1 LNNPQSDAPLF
12 TAPAAG
18 QEIQYRVSG
27 TTDAGCQGE
36 GFASIKVYAGP
47 ELYVPNAFTPNG
59 DGRNDLFFPFPV
71 GVKSLDYFQVYNRWG
86 QLLFSTRTLGEGWD
100 GRNAGN
106 DQPAGVYI
114 WQLRAVMEGDVEVK
128 RQGTVVLIR

>member
-1 LNNPQSDAPLF
+1 
-12 TAPAAG
+12 
-18 QEIQYRVSG
+18 
-27 TTDAGCQGE
+27 
-36 GFASIKVYAGP
+36 VYAGP

-71 GVKSLDYFQVYNRWG
+71 GVKSLEYFQVYNRWG
-86 QLLFSTRTLGEGWD
+86 QLLFSTRALGEGWD
-100 GRNAGN
+100 GRNAGQ

-114 WQLRAVMEGDVEVK
+114 WQLKAVMEGDVEVK